1 LNHFENKTVTP
12 IIDQVFELAEI
23 QQAHARME
31 SNQNIGKI
39 VLKVF
44 DDSEE
49 KNEKQNTEL

>member
-49 KNEKQNTEL
+49 RNEKQNTEL

>member
-1 LNHFENKTVTP
+1 MNHFENKTVTP

>member
-1 LNHFENKTVTP
+1 MNHFENKTVTP

-49 KNEKQNTEL
+49 RNEKQNTEL